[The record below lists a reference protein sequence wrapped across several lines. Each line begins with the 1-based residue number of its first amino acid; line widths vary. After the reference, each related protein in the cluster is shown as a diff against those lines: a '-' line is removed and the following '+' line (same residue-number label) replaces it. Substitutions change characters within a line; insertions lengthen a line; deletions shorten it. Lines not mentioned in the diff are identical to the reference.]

1 MAGKRFGDDTVIVIS
16 ADHFPYG
23 LDQDSGSMANLKEL
37 YGMPIENDFVRDHN
51 RLIIWSGCLEKEES
65 IIVDTP
71 TSSIDILPTL
81 CNLFAVDFDSRL
93 LPGRDVF
100 SDAEPLVFTL
110 GYDWKTD
117 KGTYLAARGKFI
129 PAREG
134 EEVSEEYIEN
144 MKTIVG
150 NKITYSKS
158 VLQQD
163 YFRHVFGSE

>member
-23 LDQDSGSMANLKEL
+23 LDQDSGSMTNLQEL

-51 RLIIWSGCLEKEES
+51 RLIIWSGCLEKEEP
-65 IIVDTP
+65 IVVDTP